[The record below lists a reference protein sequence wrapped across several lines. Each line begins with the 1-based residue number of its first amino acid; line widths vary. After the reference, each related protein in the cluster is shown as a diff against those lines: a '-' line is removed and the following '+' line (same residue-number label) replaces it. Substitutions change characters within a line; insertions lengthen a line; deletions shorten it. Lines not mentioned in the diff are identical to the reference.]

1 VFATQLAVSST
12 TMLIEMYVKFY
23 VDSEE
28 TKKEYIKRNQIT
40 DPYNTIVTYLSD
52 KAILE
57 WRITA

>member
-40 DPYNTIVTYLSD
+40 DPYNTIVTDMSD

-57 WRITA
+57 WMVMA

>member
-1 VFATQLAVSST
+1 MFATQLAVSST

-28 TKKEYIKRNQIT
+28 TKIEYIKRNQIT
-40 DPYNTIVTYLSD
+40 DPYNTIVTDMSD

-57 WRITA
+57 WMVMA